1 VDIPAR
7 YDDESGKYRDPVT
20 IARRFT
26 VTGQVQGVGF
36 RWAAQGEAHRLGVV
50 GRVRNR
56 TDGAVEIL
64 AQGDRSA
71 MDAFAAWLEDGP
83 RFAKVA
89 DVDAEPIDELDADTF
104 EITR

>member
-1 VDIPAR
+1 MTV
-7 YDDESGKYRDPVT
+7 S
-20 IARRFT
+20 RRFT
-26 VTGQVQGVGF
+26 VTGEVQGVGF
-36 RWAAQGEAHRLGVV
+36 RWSAQGEAERLGVV

-64 AQGDRSA
+64 AQGERGA
-71 MDAFAAWLEDGP
+71 MEAFAAWLEQGP

-89 DVDAEPIDELDADTF
+89 DVDAEPVDPFDADSF